1 MLLSAVRMTSVSI
14 QAAGYKEGSIRQ
26 LCRVAGYSTRSPKFK
41 LRPPPRYLGF
51 RRVGSRLVEHLF
63 SRHVC
68 VGEGA
73 VKSLGPS
80 SRDRAGP
87 PHTFPQNSENFF
99 YSRQRRRGNHD
110 GESAAKNCREI
121 QGGGRSDAD
130 RHRAGVNRS
139 GRLGKVRNDERSDWQ
154 AAWALFPGSIA
165 YAGM

>member
-41 LRPPPRYLGF
+41 LRQPPRCLGF
-51 RRVGSRLVEHLF
+51 RRVRSRLVEHLF

-80 SRDRAGP
+80 SRDRVAA
-87 PHTFPQNSENFF
+87 TRAFPQNSENFF
-99 YSRQRRRGNHD
+99 YLCSMWTWQPRGREHDELRGSFLPPNSNAGGNRARGCQLGEVRLICAKSSRSPHL
-110 GESAAKNCREI
+110 E
-121 QGGGRSDAD
+121 
-130 RHRAGVNRS
+130 
-139 GRLGKVRNDERSDWQ
+139 
-154 AAWALFPGSIA
+154 
-165 YAGM
+165 